1 MLRLFIIAAF
11 LFGTPADAARKE
23 RKRLS
28 VQDQYELGVKYMNR
42 GRYIKAIEQFNR
54 VRNYHRDDPHSIK
67 AELAIGDVY
76 FKKAE
81 WDQAKLAY
89 DEFARMHPRHEDL
102 DYVTYRIGM
111 ASFKKAPKR
120 VGRDQTYT
128 RRALNAWKGFAAKY
142 PESDHKEEV
151 EGLVKLCRERLALK
165 QIWIARFY
173 KRRGAWVAVERRAA
187 KMATRFADSDHLP
200 LSIELIGE
208 ASAWQGK
215 DDAADMAIKR
225 LEVDDPEASK
235 RLAEEVAKIR
245 SKRETPDG

>member
-1 MLRLFIIAAF
+1 MLRLMIIAAF
-11 LFGTPADAARKE
+11 LFATPADAARKE
-23 RKRLS
+23 RKRLT
-28 VQDQYELGVKYMNR
+28 VQEQYELGVKYMNR

-54 VRNYHRDDPHSIK
+54 VRNYHRDDPHSVK

-102 DYVTYRIGM
+102 DYVAYRIGM
-111 ASFKKAPKR
+111 ASFKKSPKR
-120 VGRDQTYT
+120 AGRDQTYT
-128 RRALNAWKGFAAKY
+128 RHALNAWRGFASKY
-142 PESDHKEEV
+142 PESEHKEEV
-151 EGLVKLCRERLALK
+151 ETLVTLCRDRLAMK

-173 KRRGAWVAVERRAA
+173 KRRGAWAAVEQRAA
-187 KMATRFADSDHLP
+187 GMATRYADSQHLP

-225 LEVDDPEASK
+225 LEADAPELGK
-235 RLAEEVAKIR
+235 RLAAEVEKIR
-245 SKRETPDG
+245 GKREQQDG